1 MSTKCDAH
9 TDSLL
14 FNQQRQDPMGDGG
27 RSGSKGK
34 ARAAQNGDI
43 LALNLGSAEE
53 GSASQNG
60 SGAFMQMQLLEQQ
73 VCKRV
78 NNPSS
83 DFC

>member
-1 MSTKCDAH
+1 
-9 TDSLL
+9 
-14 FNQQRQDPMGDGG
+14 MGDGSTG

-60 SGAFMQMQLLEQQ
+60 GGAFMQMQLLEQQ
-73 VCKRV
+73 VCKPV
-78 NNPSS
+78 NNSTS